1 MFAVIK
7 SGGKQYKVA
16 PSDLIEVATVAG
28 DTGDVVTFEEV
39 LLHGG
44 DTGTVLGSPL
54 VSGASVAAE
63 IVGQKRGAR
72 ILVFKKRR
80 RQNSKRSR
88 GHRQDFTLVRITE
101 ILTDGRKP
109 EKKAK
114 APVTE
119 TPAIASG
126 EEAPAAARKPRAKK
140 TEATTGAASDTAK
153 PVRKPRAKS
162 AKSEDKSE

>member
-7 SGGKQYKVA
+7 AGGKQYKVA

-28 DTGDVVTFEEV
+28 DAGDVVTFEEV

-44 DTGTVLGSPL
+44 DSGTVLGSPL

-101 ILTDGRKP
+101 ILTDGRKA

-114 APVTE
+114 AAPVE
-119 TPAIASG
+119 AAG
-126 EEAPAAARKPRAKK
+126 EEAPKARKPRAKK
-140 TEATTGAASDTAK
+140 AETAEGASDTAK
-153 PVRKPRAKS
+153 PARKPRAKA
-162 AKSEDKSE
+162 AKSEDQSE